1 VCVNTPDILIQHRV
15 KMALST
21 NSQESRSANL
31 LHHLIRPARGGAIGV
46 VIVFAVLLALGEKAG
61 LMGIPAILISLS
73 WYFKYGYILFDHVVR
88 GLDEPP
94 ALDIA
99 MLNPVDEQRPL
110 WQLAILLM
118 AVAGLLFP
126 ASVAILGLEGNPF
139 KAVYPVALVRM
150 IGGLGLSYVVIL
162 AVLAGVALLVGLVA
176 KLHLWLVLE
185 LAITMFAI
193 LSIFSM
199 LAGAVYERRHELGLD
214 AWHSPER
221 TEEQEAPS

>member
-1 VCVNTPDILIQHRV
+1 LRC
-15 KMALST
+15 
-21 NSQESRSANL
+21 ANL

-61 LMGIPAILISLS
+61 LMGIPA
-73 WYFKYGYILFDHVVR
+73 R

-110 WQLAILLM
+110 GQLAILLM
-118 AVAGLLFP
+118 VVAGLRLVAEMLP
-126 ASVAILGLEGNPF
+126 AAVWIIL
-139 KAVYPVALVRM
+139 AVYPVALVRM
-150 IGGLGLSYVVIL
+150 ISGLGLSYVVIL
-162 AVLAGVALLVGLVA
+162 VVLAGVALLVGLVA

-193 LSIFSM
+193 LSIFST

-221 TEEQEAPS
+221 TEEK

>member
-1 VCVNTPDILIQHRV
+1 
-15 KMALST
+15 MALST

-31 LHHLIRPARGGAIGV
+31 LHHLIRRARGGAIGV

-73 WYFKYGYILFDHVVR
+73 WYLKYGYILFDHVVR

-118 AVAGLLFP
+118 VVAGLRLVAETLP
-126 ASVAILGLEGNPF
+126 A
-139 KAVYPVALVRM
+139 AVW
-150 IGGLGLSYVVIL
+150 I
-162 AVLAGVALLVGLVA
+162 VLAGVALLVGLVA
-176 KLHLWLVLE
+176 KLNGVKTRKPCWTRTARCGSAPIRRRGPCSKTGSRRAVTRPK
-185 LAITMFAI
+185 II
-193 LSIFSM
+193 
-199 LAGAVYERRHELGLD
+199 AGSSSG
-214 AWHSPER
+214 
-221 TEEQEAPS
+221 

>member
-1 VCVNTPDILIQHRV
+1 V
-15 KMALST
+15 ALST

-31 LHHLIRPARGGAIGV
+31 LHHLIRPARGGAIDV

-118 AVAGLLFP
+118 VVAGLRLVAETLP
-126 ASVAILGLEGNPF
+126 AAVWIIL
-139 KAVYPVALVRM
+139 AVYPVALVRM
-150 IGGLGLSYVVIL
+150 ISVLGLSYVVIL
-162 AVLAGVALLVGLVA
+162 AVLAGVALLIGLFA
-176 KLHLWLVLE
+176 KLNGVATRKPCWTRTARFGSAPIRRRGPCSKTGSRRAVTRPK
-185 LAITMFAI
+185 II
-193 LSIFSM
+193 
-199 LAGAVYERRHELGLD
+199 AGSSSG
-214 AWHSPER
+214 
-221 TEEQEAPS
+221 